1 MPIAEVAVRMLTR
14 SDGKVCFP
22 CANIG
27 WTVLIGKFV
36 KKRESMDTTARHHT
50 LGGLLRG
57 LRARNGWTLKEM
69 SERTQI
75 PVSTLSKVEH
85 NRLTLT
91 YDKLLQLSQ
100 RLNIRMSELFADP
113 AEAGETAVTAR
124 RSVGRMDEAIR
135 VNTKNYDY
143 YYLCPEL
150 RRKRMVPVFTRIRAK
165 SVEEFGELVR
175 HSGEEFIYV
184 LEGAV
189 QVNTEFYDPIVLRE
203 GESIYIDSNMGHAYV
218 AAEGCDEAL
227 VLAVCSSADE
237 GLLES
242 LYSLHGDV
250 EAPRPDAVGGR
261 ERTTKPPAKRAARN
275 AR

>member
-1 MPIAEVAVRMLTR
+1 MLP
-14 SDGKVCFP
+14 G
-22 CANIG
+22 ANI
-27 WTVLIGKFV
+27 WRNVLIGKFV
-36 KKRESMDTTARHHT
+36 KEKESMDGKARHHT

-57 LRARNGWTLKEM
+57 LRARHGWTLKEM
-69 SERTQI
+69 SERTEI

-124 RSVGRMDEAIR
+124 RSVGRMSEAVR

-189 QVNTEFYDPIVLRE
+189 QVNTEFYDPIVLHE

-242 LYSLHGDV
+242 LYSLHGDSQAV
-250 EAPRPDAVGGR
+250 RAPATDQS
-261 ERTTKPPAKRAARN
+261 ERAAKPPAKRSTRGAR
-275 AR
+275 